1 MTRLPDDPV
10 IDEIREVRHRISA
23 RFEHDPE
30 KLVAYYI
37 KLQEQYGNRL
47 TDSART
53 PDEAGADAAQVRGRN

>member
-47 TDSART
+47 TDSARI
-53 PDEAGADAAQVRGRN
+53 PEEAGADAAQVRGRD